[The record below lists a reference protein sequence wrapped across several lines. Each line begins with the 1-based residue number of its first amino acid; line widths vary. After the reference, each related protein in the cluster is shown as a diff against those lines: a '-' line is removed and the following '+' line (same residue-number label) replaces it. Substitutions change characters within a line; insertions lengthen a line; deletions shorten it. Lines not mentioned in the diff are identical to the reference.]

1 MVVPIHKKWE
11 ASLARVQVVKQD
23 KVIQLL
29 AFFNDFN
36 HGKCMNFVVKGTDR
50 MEPLGR
56 AGKFGIRI
64 VDAKFALPNMEED
77 AASDFVCLDMPEYPM
92 EHDDITIAFDTES
105 GMCTSHMERMMLTLT
120 RPVEFPSCDARVT
133 SGAVEDGITATLI
146 AIEQEHTAL
155 LWTQYTLHVTMHMT
169 SRAAPPPLP
178 FSNSPSPDQT
188 RPDQTISCPR
198 TRQLAPLL
206 AHSGQTTH

>member
-105 GMCTSHMERMMLTLT
+105 GMCTSHMERILLTLT

-146 AIEQEHTAL
+146 AIQQEHIHCS
-155 LWTQYTLHVTMHMT
+155 TLDSIYIPRDYAHDITCC
-169 SRAAPPPLP
+169 P
-178 FSNSPSPDQT
+178 SPSSLLQLSFS
-188 RPDQTISCPR
+188 RPDQTISCPL

-206 AHSGQTTH
+206 ARSGQTTH